1 MTLLASIFIEIP
13 ASSRYSGKEFFWVGA
28 GRDILVFDPV
38 LRGQK
43 LKMDFWDSPTAPD
56 KLIYQRRL
64 SI

>member
-13 ASSRYSGKEFFWVGA
+13 ASSRYSGKEFFGGA